1 MNPTNFDYK
10 FYLGNYLDL
19 RNLNETE
26 AYNHFI
32 NHGIK
37 EGRICHR
44 EIINTETN
52 ITIVIHLYHTHQFE
66 KMSFY
71 IEQVKRV
78 FLNVTIIFTINEHSD
93 FDAHITN
100 KYPASIII
108 KVENKGVDV
117 YPFLLSVRH
126 LRTHNI
132 DTDFILKL
140 HTKESSNPTEGCV
153 DWKDD
158 LITPIVDYNNLTVL
172 QHYFK
177 KMENIGYVASQKC
190 VLPKNYDL
198 DFPSNIKGLYQLI
211 DKFPHLEKDWTDFN
225 GGNMFWIGNNVL
237 TKYLTEQLIDYL
249 IDNFLVGKKPPCNLT
264 DPGIYVEYLC
274 ERLFTGVFCYDSK
287 NILVN
292 AYNGTQRGISSTNG
306 QIDHTYF
313 YQPKVFSISI
323 PKNIIT

>member
-1 MNPTNFDYK
+1 MNTTNFDYK
-10 FYLGNYLDL
+10 FYLETYTDL
-19 RNLNETE
+19 SNLNETE
-26 AYNHFI
+26 AYNHFV

-44 EIINTETN
+44 EQINTETN
-52 ITIVIHLYHTHQFE
+52 ITIVIHLFHTNQFE
-66 KMSFY
+66 KMSSY
-71 IEQVKRV
+71 IENVKTV
-78 FLNVTIIFTINEHSD
+78 FLNITIIFTINEHSTFEPTILKD
-93 FDAHITN
+93 FPDAIV
-100 KYPASIII
+100 I
-108 KVENKGVDV
+108 KVENKGTDN
-117 YPFLLSVRH
+117 YPFLLSIRH

-132 DTDFILKL
+132 TTDFILKL

-158 LITPIVDYNNLTVL
+158 LITPIVDHNNLTVL

-177 KMENIGYVASQKC
+177 KMDNIGYVASQKC

-198 DFPSNIKGLYQLI
+198 DFSSNIKGVNQLI
-211 DKFPHLEKDWTDFN
+211 EKFPHLEKNWTDFN
-225 GGNMFWIGNNVL
+225 GGNMFWISNNVL
-237 TKYLTEQLIDYL
+237 TKYLTEDLIDYL
-249 IDNFLVGKKPPCNLT
+249 IDNFLVGRKPPCNLT
-264 DPGIYVEYLC
+264 DPGIYIEYLC

-292 AYNGTQRGISSTNG
+292 QYTGTERGVSKTNT

-313 YQPKVFSISI
+313 YQPKIFSISI

>member
-1 MNPTNFDYK
+1 MDSNNFDYD
-10 FYLGNYLDL
+10 FYLENYRDL
-19 RNLNETE
+19 RHLNKTD

-66 KMSFY
+66 KMTSY
-71 IEQVKRV
+71 IENVKKV

-93 FDAHITN
+93 FDTHITN
-100 KYPASIII
+100 KYPAAIII
-108 KVENKGVDV
+108 KVENKGVDI

-132 DTDFILKL
+132 NTDFILKL

-198 DFPSNIKGLYQLI
+198 DCPANIIGLNQLI
-211 DKFPHLEKDWTDFN
+211 EKFPHLEKNWTDFN
-225 GGNMFWIGNNVL
+225 GGNMFWISNNVL
-237 TKYLTEQLIDYL
+237 TKYLTEILIDYL
-249 IDNFLVGKKPPCNLT
+249 IEKFGQKPPCNLNNP
-264 DPGIYVEYLC
+264 DIYVEYLC
-274 ERLFTGVFCYDSK
+274 ERLFTGVFCYNTQ

-292 AYNGTQRGISSTNG
+292 EYHGTQRGISATNG
-306 QIDHTYF
+306 QIDHIYF